1 MYGLC
6 DCNNFFASCER
17 VFNPSLEGKPV
28 VVLSSNDGCIIAR
41 SNESKALGIKMGQP
55 LFQAQQIIRA
65 NNVAVY
71 SSNMQLY
78 GDMSHRVMATL
89 KGIVPS
95 TEIYSID
102 EAFINFE
109 GLPQETLQEQGR
121 EIARIV
127 MRNTGIPVSIGIAP
141 TKTLAKV
148 ASKLCKQYP
157 KLNGCCLMYRHEDI
171 EKVLST
177 YPIEDVWGIGRRYS
191 KMLQGVSIHTALD
204 FTKAEKEWIKAKMG
218 IGGLRTWRELQG
230 EQCIGFQKTP
240 PDKQSICVSR
250 SFAKELYDFE
260 PLHTAISTFVSSAAE
275 KLRKQGSAA
284 GQMLIFIYTNRHH
297 TQMPQYYESR
307 LIRFDVATDSTL
319 EMLAQASK
327 ALRFIFDSN
336 YGYKKAGVILS
347 DIVPK
352 TAIQNTLFDT
362 TDRTKHTRL
371 MQAID
376 SLNAHHGRNTVSV
389 ATQTLSPIK
398 TNRDHLSP
406 HYTTQWSEI
415 ITVKI

>member
-55 LFQAQQIIRA
+55 LFQAQHIIRA

-71 SSNMQLY
+71 SGNMQLY
-78 GDMSHRVMATL
+78 GDMSYRVMATL

-109 GLPQETLQEQGR
+109 GLPLETLQERGR

-127 MRNTGIPVSIGIAP
+127 KRNTGIPVSIGIAS

-157 KLNGCCLMYRHEDI
+157 KLNGCCLMYRREDI

-191 KMLQGVSIHTALD
+191 KMLQAAGIRTALD
-204 FTKAEKEWIKAKMG
+204 FTKAGQEWIKAKMG

-230 EQCIGFQKTP
+230 VQCISFQQTP
-240 PDKQSICVSR
+240 TDKQSICVSR
-250 SFAKELYDFE
+250 SFAKELYEFE
-260 PLHTAISTFVSSAAE
+260 SLHTAISTFVSSAAE
-275 KLRKQGSAA
+275 KLRKQSCVA
-284 GQMLIFIYTNRHH
+284 GQILVFIYTNRHH

-319 EMLAQASK
+319 EILSQASK
-327 ALRFIFDSN
+327 ALRFIFDGS

-347 DIVPK
+347 DIMPK
-352 TAIQNTLFDT
+352 TAIQTTLFDT
-362 TDRTKHTRL
+362 TDHTKHTRL
-371 MQAID
+371 MQTID
-376 SLNAHHGRNTVSV
+376 SLNALHGRNTVGV
-389 ATQTLSPIK
+389 ATQTLSPVT
-398 TNRDHLSP
+398 TNSDHLSP

-415 ITVKI
+415 ITVKV